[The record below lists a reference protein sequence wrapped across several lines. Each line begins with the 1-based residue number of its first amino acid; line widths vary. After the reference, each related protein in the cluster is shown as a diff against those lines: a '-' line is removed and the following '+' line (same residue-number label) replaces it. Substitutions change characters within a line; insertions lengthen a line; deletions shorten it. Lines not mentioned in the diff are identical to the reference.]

1 LPAATP
7 PTDEKFVAAAFDR
20 ILGRE
25 PIAAELQESV
35 RYLREQAVF
44 YGDRANLTPFKS
56 GPAATVK
63 PSEDP
68 NQRARESLVHVLLNH
83 NDIVTIR

>member
-1 LPAATP
+1 MN
-7 PTDEKFVAAAFDR
+7 
-20 ILGRE
+20 
-25 PIAAELQESV
+25 
-35 RYLREQAVF
+35 YLRDQVVF

-56 GPAATVK
+56 GPEATVK

-68 NQRARESLVHVLLNH
+68 KQRARESLVHVLLNH